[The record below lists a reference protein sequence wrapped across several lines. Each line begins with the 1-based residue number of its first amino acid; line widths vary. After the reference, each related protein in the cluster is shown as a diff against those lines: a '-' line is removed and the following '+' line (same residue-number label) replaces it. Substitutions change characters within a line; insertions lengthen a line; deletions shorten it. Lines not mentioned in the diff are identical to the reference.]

1 MAMNIEVAITLVKQ
15 AIDQDKKKNYEEA
28 ARCYREGIII
38 FKTVSQFR
46 GISKGVQQ
54 AILLKCN
61 QYEERL
67 KKLDKF
73 LLANA
78 DFSQLFKDVV
88 EHHKRPD
95 SQTSSDS
102 DGSICSEAWKG
113 LKNCLLYRQGIEAIE
128 KGKKRDR
135 KGQYSD
141 ALNFYEDGMALLL
154 EAAAANQDDQQS
166 EENDQH
172 LRFKCL
178 LIHERIEMIRNHLDV
193 GLPLKPINHSLAPIE
208 YSLKESFG
216 SPERYTGR
224 NEEEEAEEQ
233 ILCSSELG
241 SVHSL
246 NHQNLVKSN
255 NLSQN
260 SLQQHHNQQSQ
271 EKMLQKSVSMASVTS
286 QENNNNPQNKSSL
299 SLNHFLPAENSANT
313 SMRNDTPHSIPLADL
328 DGELQISNLSLNH
341 SKSSLSLAS
350 KSNLSLTSS
359 KSLQS
364 IQSYN
369 GSIKASPNDSSFYP
383 DADCNITELTVANSG
398 LDLDLYLNGK
408 ISPTETT
415 ESDSGISDQSPKA
428 DQERSRHESS
438 AYSETEQFLAYSSS
452 NEDGKPTSL
461 VRSPSRH
468 SLESPVLQTTEEML
482 QVHRVE
488 DGTLVV
494 GSSPARS
501 SPPAIK
507 LSPSASMKRKAKLKA
522 LADELTV
529 LSQEDVVDT
538 ALIKPA
544 SVKNGNAT
552 KIADTNVEIP
562 TRSLARQPGYTDQ
575 DDDENYNK
583 GCYYFIA
590 CLDSLWIL

>member
-15 AIDQDKKKNYEEA
+15 AIDQDKKKNFEEA
-28 ARCYREGIII
+28 ARCYREAIIT
-38 FKTVSQFR
+38 FKTVAQFR

-54 AILLKCN
+54 AINLKCG
-61 QYEERL
+61 QYEGRL
-67 KKLDKF
+67 KKLDKY

-95 SQTSSDS
+95 SQTSDS

-135 KGQYSD
+135 KEQYSD

-154 EAAAANQDDQQS
+154 EAAATNQDDPRS
-166 EENDQH
+166 NENNEH

-193 GLPLKPINHSLAPIE
+193 GLPLKPINNSLAPTE

-216 SPERYTGR
+216 SPEPHIDQ
-224 NEEEEAEEQ
+224 NDEEVEEN

-241 SVHSL
+241 SSHSL
-246 NHQNLVKSN
+246 NYHHRNSVISVIEN
-255 NLSQN
+255 NN
-260 SLQQHHNQQSQ
+260 YNNQENQLEEQ
-271 EKMLQKSVSMASVTS
+271 KLLQKSTSMASVTS
-286 QENNNNPQNKSSL
+286 HSQKNKSSL
-299 SLNHFLPAENSANT
+299 SLNNHHLNNSIN
-313 SMRNDTPHSIPLADL
+313 SEKLRNDTPQSIPLADL
-328 DGELQISNLSLNH
+328 DGEMQISNLSLAS
-341 SKSSLSLAS
+341 SKSY
-350 KSNLSLTSS
+350 S

-369 GSIKASPNDSSFYP
+369 GSIKASPNNSSFYP
-383 DADCNITELTVANSG
+383 DADCNITELTVHNSG
-398 LDLDLYLNGK
+398 LDLDLYLNGNGK
-408 ISPTETT
+408 TSPAGVSERSSTT
-415 ESDSGISDQSPKA
+415 DQESDSGISDQSPKA
-428 DQERSRHESS
+428 ESLVQERSRHESS
-438 AYSETEQFLAYSSS
+438 GVQSLQRSRHESFEVQARSRHESSSAYASS
-452 NEDGKPTSL
+452 NED
-461 VRSPSRH
+461 
-468 SLESPVLQTTEEML
+468 EAML

-488 DGTLVV
+488 DGTLVI

-501 SPPAIK
+501 SPPAVKI
-507 LSPSASMKRKAKLKA
+507 SPSASMKRQAKLKA

-538 ALIKPA
+538 ALIIKPGT
-544 SVKNGNAT
+544 KNGTLGT
-552 KIADTNVEIP
+552 KVGTLGTKVGTKTESAVVPN
-562 TRSLARQPGYTDQ
+562 RALAGKPGYTDQ